1 MIHSRFDGLDRLV
14 VDGGNVVQIDAEGF
28 RRQIHMV
35 ESFCVLDER
44 GVAVGF
50 HIGENLRDA
59 FVDLRIEGRAVEQ
72 RFELFLEIVG
82 ILEYDTHF
90 FSKTGGVSAAL
101 WDVTDYL
108 SSLM

>member
-1 MIHSRFDGLDRLV
+1 MVHGRFDGLDCFV

-28 RRQIHMV
+28 GRQIAMV
-35 ESFCVLDER
+35 ETLGVFDER
-44 GVAVGF
+44 GIAVGF
-50 HIGENLRDA
+50 HIGENLCDA

-82 ILEYDTHF
+82 ILEYDTQF

-101 WDVTDYL
+101 WDVTVYF